1 MYKLLIVDDE
11 PLVQIG
17 IQSMIDWT
25 AFDIQVI
32 GCAVNGAQAFEII
45 QNQQPDIVLTDIKM
59 PTMSG
64 MELLK
69 LCREANPHLPVFIF
83 MTSYDEFSLVKEAI
97 KYEALDYLIKLEIDA
112 SVLSDVLLR
121 AIKKC
126 QQYGNK
132 PVTQT
137 TSSLQSFYEKFMI
150 RLLNN
155 LFETTDQFSI
165 QARELQLSFEAHNYT
180 VVLCSLMDTQNRK
193 MTKAQSLNLYMSAI
207 QMAQNLINK
216 HLDCYPVSL
225 DPKRFCLIVKNM
237 DAHSSISPH
246 ITQALDASLDMVYR
260 YFNVRFYAGIG
271 RSCTDPFLVCESY
284 QDARQVLSQCNEDN
298 PILFYKDM
306 RDIDSTIKHRTF
318 NLGVFRNDIRLA
330 FESFDPDSFETTL
343 DAIID
348 LFNDHPSVYLQAM
361 DAASNI
367 LYLTLT
373 LLPNSRETLDQLY
386 AEENDGYRC
395 LYTKTRTDGIIQWL
409 ITFKEG
415 ITYLLRTQHK
425 TYKNHMIK
433 SIQDYIDDHITDK
446 LTLNDIASL
455 FAISPN
461 YLSILFKKTTSV
473 GFNEYITSKK
483 IAIAKLRLAETD
495 QKIYEI
501 AEELGFDSAFYFS
514 KVFKKIE
521 GIPPKEYSRQI
532 HRHSS

>member
-17 IQSMIDWT
+17 IKSMLDWSSL
-25 AFDIQVI
+25 DISII
-32 GCAVNGAQAFEII
+32 GCAGNGAEAFEII
-45 QNQQPDIVLTDIKM
+45 QNQRPDIVLTDIKM
-59 PTMSG
+59 PMMSG

-69 LCREANPHLPVFIF
+69 LCRETDPHLPVFIF

-97 KYEALDYLIKLEIDA
+97 KYEALDYLVKLEIDHD
-112 SVLSDVLLR
+112 VLSDVLLR
-121 AIKKC
+121 AIKKI

-132 PVTQT
+132 P
-137 TSSLQSFYEKFMI
+137 QSHSNNSIQVFYEKFMI

-155 LFETTDQFSI
+155 LFDTTDQFDI
-165 QARELQLSFEAHNYT
+165 QARELQLKFEADNYT
-180 VVLCSLMDTQNRK
+180 VVLCSLVDETERS
-193 MTKAQSLNLYMSAI
+193 MTKDQQLNLYFSAV
-207 QMAQNLINK
+207 QMVLNSTKKQ
-216 HLDCYPVSL
+216 LDCYPVSL
-225 DPKRFCLIVKNM
+225 DPKRFCLIVKANKPS
-237 DAHSSISPH
+237 DSATPDIVS
-246 ITQALDASLDMVYR
+246 ALETSFDIVYR
-260 YFNVRFYAGIG
+260 YFNIHIYAGIG
-271 RSCTDPFLVCESY
+271 RSCNDPILVCESY
-284 QDARQVLSQCNEDN
+284 QDARQVLSQCTREQ
-298 PILFYKDM
+298 PILSYQELVDEEQ
-306 RDIDSTIKHRTF
+306 IIKQRTF

-330 FESFDPDSFETTL
+330 FESFDADSFETTL
-343 DAIID
+343 NAIID
-348 LFNDHPSVYLQAM
+348 LFSDHPSVYLQAM

-373 LLPNSRETLDQLY
+373 LLPNSRETLDTLF
-386 AEENDGYRC
+386 ADENDGYRC
-395 LYTKTRTDGIIQWL
+395 LYTKTRTDGIIVWL
-409 ITFKEG
+409 KTFRDG
-415 ITYLLRTQHK
+415 ITHLLKSQHK

-461 YLSILFKKTTSV
+461 YLSILFKKTTAI

-483 IAIAKLRLAETD
+483 IALAKLRLAETD

-501 AEELGFDSAFYFS
+501 AEDLGFESAFYFS

-532 HRHSS
+532 QRQS